1 MKSFWNERYAVE
13 DYVYGLKPNAFFEH
27 EIKQLNPGRI
37 LFPGEGEGR
46 NAVYAAKL
54 GWEVVAFDSA
64 EQGKEKA
71 DRLAQQFDVYINY
84 QVMDAADVEFEK
96 ESFDCVVLIFVHLP
110 EENRRQFHYK
120 MLSYLKPGGTIIF
133 EGFEKKQLQLN
144 SGGPRNLSMLFSTE
158 DILADFSDLKSI
170 NIQEEIIEIDEGIFH
185 NGPAQVIRFTG
196 IKTNVYT

>member
-1 MKSFWNERYAVE
+1 MKSFWNERYAVQ

-71 DRLAQQFDVYINY
+71 DRLAQQFDVNINY
-84 QVMDAADVEFEK
+84 QVMDAAAAKYDK

-110 EENRRQFHYK
+110 EEKRRQFHQK
-120 MLSYLKPGGTIIF
+120 MLSYLKPGGTLIF
-133 EGFEKKQLQLN
+133 EGFEKKQLQFD
-144 SGGPRNLSMLFSTE
+144 SGGPRNLSMLFSME
-158 DILADFSDLKSI
+158 DIAVDFSVLESLK
-170 NIQEEIIEIDEGIFH
+170 IQEETIEIDEGTFH
-185 NGPAQVIRFTG
+185 NGPAQVVRFTG
-196 IKTNVYT
+196 IKN